1 MTEIYIVRHGYSKS
15 NELDVFLG
23 QQNVDLTEKGV
34 LQANKTSNF
43 LKDFDI
49 SKVYSSDLDR
59 ACQTAQPLCDLKH
72 VKLIKSKGLRE
83 IDGGEW
89 DWVKYSEIDDKYH
102 DIWKL
107 WGCDICS
114 SYCPGG
120 ETFIELQDRVYKEME
135 KIARESGGKIIAVY
149 SHGSSI
155 KSFICKVLGV
165 IGKDANDLPYPGNAS
180 VSKLIYE
187 NGKFSLEFYSKNDFL
202 GDIATSLAIKV
213 KGE

>member
-1 MTEIYIVRHGYSKS
+1 MTEIYLVRHGYSKA
-15 NELDVFLG
+15 NELDIFLG
-23 QQNVDLTEKGV
+23 QQNVDLTEKGRT
-34 LQANKTSNF
+34 QAKLACDY
-43 LKDFDI
+43 LKQFNI
-49 SKVYSSDLDR
+49 SKIYSSDLDR
-59 ACQTAQPLCDLKH
+59 ACQTAEPLSSALN
-72 VKLIKSKGLRE
+72 LPIIKRENLRE

-120 ETFIELQDRVYKEME
+120 ETFIKLQDRIYKEME
-135 KIARESGGKIIAVY
+135 KIAIANDGNIIAVY

-165 IGKDANDLPYPGNAS
+165 TGKEANELRYPGNSS
-180 VSKLIYE
+180 VSKLIYD
-187 NGKFSLEFYSKNDFL
+187 NKKFNLEFYSKNDFL
-202 GDIATSLAIKV
+202 GNTATHLTITI